1 MLKLHDIA
9 EAVSYLN
16 EGDVITSNGKD
27 QFVLKNEKICVYN
40 EGTRFFLEP
49 EDFVQLYK
57 KSTFYL
63 YEESAE
69 IDETKDEAYYRYY
82 RK

>member
-1 MLKLHDIA
+1 MQKLTDIR
-9 EAVSYLN
+9 EAVSYLQ
-16 EGDVITSNGKD
+16 EGDIVTSNGKD
-27 QFVLKNEKICVYN
+27 FYVLKNDKVHIYSNGSHYSLELSDFARLYN
-40 EGTRFFLEP
+40 
-49 EDFVQLYK
+49 K
-57 KSTFYL
+57 NTFYL